1 MIVLRELKEKDAP
14 FMLEWMHD
22 AEIQKCF
29 KRRMAD
35 LTLDDVLGFIKKSAP
50 VGIVSSGMDLHFA
63 IADQEDDQYLG
74 TVSLKNIDL
83 ENCNAEF
90 AIAIRKAAQ
99 GKGVGHK
106 ATILIL
112 KKAFTEI
119 GLQRVYLN
127 VFANNVPAI
136 KLYEKCGFIYE
147 GEFRNHFL
155 IDGNYVDLKWFGILN
170 DEFDETK

>member
-14 FMLEWMHD
+14 LMLEWMHD
-22 AEIQKCF
+22 ADIQKCF

-35 LTLDDVLGFIKKSAP
+35 SSIADVLEFIKKAAP
-50 VGIVSSGMDLHFA
+50 VGLVSSRMDLHFA
-63 IADQEDDQYLG
+63 IADKIDDQYLG

-83 ENCNAEF
+83 DNRNAEF

-112 KKAFTEI
+112 KKAFNEI

-147 GEFRNHFL
+147 GEFRNHIL
-155 IDGNYVDLKWFGILN
+155 IDGNYFDLKWYGILN